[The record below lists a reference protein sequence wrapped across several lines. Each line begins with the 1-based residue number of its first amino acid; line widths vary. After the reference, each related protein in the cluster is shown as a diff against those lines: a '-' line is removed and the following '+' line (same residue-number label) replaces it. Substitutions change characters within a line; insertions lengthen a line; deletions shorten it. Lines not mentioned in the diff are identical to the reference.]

1 MISILL
7 NHCEVAW
14 PYISDTG
21 VHVPESCIF
30 SQLLNIASTLIA
42 LTIAVRYKQVEQQCR
57 DNLLPDANRY
67 FTLNKWSFVVGLAS
81 AAGLSIVANFQELQ
95 LFTIH
100 MIGAFSAF
108 GFGLIY
114 CVSQT
119 RLSYYMYPIVKSGL
133 LLARCRLALTILLAI
148 TFISSSIFGPI
159 SIKYFHGTD
168 TTNWKPSDGGYL
180 YHVISSVCEWISAM
194 AIDFFLLSFAHEFKF
209 MSISSPKFYMVSTVT
224 SLQNEQESED
234 SNYGVVNVVVNTSE
248 NFASTSTRAL
258 RPKQYSS
265 STPSG
270 DINDET

>member
-21 VHVPESCIF
+21 VHIPESCIF

-57 DNLLPDANRY
+57 DNLIPDANKI
-67 FTLNKWSFVVGLAS
+67 FALNKVSFFLGLAS

-114 CVSQT
+114 CALQT
-119 RLSYYMYPIVKSGL
+119 RLSYYMCLIVDSGL
-133 LLARCRLALTILLAI
+133 ILARCRLVLTVILAI
-148 TFISSSIFGPI
+148 TFITSSVFGPI
-159 SIKYFHGTD
+159 SIRYFHGTD
-168 TTNWKPSDGGYL
+168 TTNWRPEDGGYL

-194 AIDFFLLSFAHEFKF
+194 AIDFFILSFAHEFKF
-209 MSISSPKFYMVSTVT
+209 MSISSPKFYMVSTIT
-224 SLQNEQESED
+224 NLQEEPESD
-234 SNYGVVNVVVNTSE
+234 YSNYGVVNVVVTNTE
-248 NFASTSTRAL
+248 NQASTSSRTSRNNS
-258 RPKQYSS
+258 RMQW
-265 STPSG
+265 T
-270 DINDET
+270 

>member
-7 NHCEVAW
+7 NHCEVAV

-21 VHVPESCIF
+21 VHIPESCIF

-42 LTIAVRYKQVEQQCR
+42 LTIAIRYKQVEQQCR
-57 DNLLPDANRY
+57 DNLIPDANRV
-67 FTLNKWSFVVGLAS
+67 FSLNRIALYLGLAS

-100 MIGAFSAF
+100 MIGACSAF

-114 CVSQT
+114 CAVQT

-133 LLARCRLALTILLAI
+133 LLARSRLALTIILGI
-148 TFISSSIFGPI
+148 TFITSLIFASI
-159 SIKYFHGTD
+159 SIKHFHGTD

-180 YHVISSVCEWISAM
+180 YHVISSICEWISAL
-194 AIDFFLLSFAHEFKF
+194 AIDFFILSFAHEFKF

-224 SLQNEQESED
+224 RDEPNMEDSTSTD
-234 SNYGVVNVVVNTSE
+234 SNY
-248 NFASTSTRAL
+248 RD
-258 RPKQYSS
+258 RQY
-265 STPSG
+265 P
-270 DINDET
+270 